1 MRRPKIVNSSYVEFG
16 GGGELSWTED
26 QLYWVALSCPFLSIL
41 SSACHPACLPAFL
54 SRVGIDR
61 LVPSAML
68 CGVLA
73 TLQGAG

>member
-1 MRRPKIVNSSYVEFG
+1 MRSPKILNSSYVECCG
-16 GGGELSWTED
+16 GSELSWTED
-26 QLYWVALSCPFLSIL
+26 LGVLDSLILSI
-41 SSACHPACLPAFL
+41 SVHPFVCLPSCLPAFL